1 MTADRTPETDRAA
14 AVAAGFE
21 AWAGGAP
28 DGVWAAPGRVNLI
41 GEHLDYNGGVV
52 LPFAIDRCAWVAA
65 RRRNDG
71 TVRCYSEQMGA
82 TCLVE
87 ASSLGAATGWPAYL
101 AGTVWAMGQA
111 GATGFDLYLDSD
123 VPLGAG
129 LSSSAAVECAVALA
143 VSDLAGLVRDDAAL
157 AAAAHGAET
166 EVVGAPVGIMDQTV
180 SLLGRPGHLL
190 RLDCRTGVGTLIPFD
205 PGTEGLSLLVIDT
218 GVAHE
223 LRDGAYGERRDAC
236 RAAAAALGVQHLAL
250 ADPAEVA
257 TLAGVVGRR
266 ARHVVTEVARVRQA
280 EEVLASGRL
289 AALGPILTASHRS
302 LRDDF
307 EVSTPELDEVVED
320 ALAAGALGARLTG
333 GGFGGSAVVLAGP
346 AAVAAL
352 RTRHPHAEAVRPGAG
367 ARRVPL
373 SGSRR

>member
-101 AGTVWAMGQA
+101 AGTVWALGQA
-111 GATGFDLYLDSD
+111 GAIGFDLYLDSD

-223 LRDGAYGERRDAC
+223 LRDGGYGERRDAC

-346 AAVAAL
+346 DAVAAL

-373 SGSRR
+373 PGPAR